1 MAKFDYKRPGD
12 EQTLEGGG
20 SGGGYSSK
28 NDMRKVAGMAAAE
41 TAGLGY
47 MYKRKKDFEA
57 GVDKAAA
64 EAKYEKSKNYSNEG
78 RGKKAPDTTG
88 TSEEGMDNYSP
99 RRATLP
105 SRPGQN
111 SSGKSIPPYSK
122 DRYGNIVENDTGK
135 VSRTIFSAG
144 QEGNAERQNPA
155 AALTGTA
162 SRAAASN
169 NYQEMDTSGANP
181 DAVRGEQ
188 YGRGA
193 PDGMKRGGR
202 VKKMDSG
209 GMTSKASGAS
219 SRADGIAQRG
229 KTKGRMC

>member
-1 MAKFDYKRPGD
+1 MPLPLLPLVG
-12 EQTLEGGG
+12 
-20 SGGGYSSK
+20 
-28 NDMRKVAGMAAAE
+28 AE
-41 TAGLGY
+41 LVGLGY

-57 GVDKAAA
+57 GQDKAAA

-88 TSEEGMDNYSP
+88 TSEEGMGNYSP

-111 SSGKSIPPYSK
+111 TSGITTPPYSK
-122 DRYGNIVENDTGK
+122 DEYGNIIENDTGK

-144 QEGNAERQNPA
+144 QEGNAERKNPT

-169 NYQEMDTSGANP
+169 GYQEMDTSGAEP
-181 DAVRGEQ
+181 DFVRGEQ

-193 PDGMKRGGR
+193 PDGMKRGGK
-202 VKKMDSG
+202 VKKMASG
-209 GMTSKASGAS
+209 GKVSSAS
-219 SRADGIAQRG
+219 SRGDGIAQRG
-229 KTKGRMC
+229 KTKGRYL

>member
-1 MAKFDYKRPGD
+1 MPLPLLPLVG
-12 EQTLEGGG
+12 
-20 SGGGYSSK
+20 
-28 NDMRKVAGMAAAE
+28 AE
-41 TAGLGY
+41 LAGLGY

-57 GVDKAAA
+57 GQDKAAA

-78 RGKKAPDTTG
+78 RGKKTPDTTG
-88 TSEEGMDNYSP
+88 TSEEGMDNYRP

-111 SSGKSIPPYSK
+111 TTGKTIPPYSK
-122 DRYGNIVENDTGK
+122 DKYGNIIENDTGK

-144 QEGNAERQNPA
+144 QEGNAERKNPT

-169 NYQEMDTSGANP
+169 GYQEMDTSGAEP

-193 PDGMKRGGR
+193 PDGMKRGGK
-202 VKKMDSG
+202 VKKMASG
-209 GMTSKASGAS
+209 GSVSAS
-219 SRADGIAQRG
+219 SRGDGIAQRG

>member
-1 MAKFDYKRPGD
+1 MPLPLLPLVG
-12 EQTLEGGG
+12 
-20 SGGGYSSK
+20 
-28 NDMRKVAGMAAAE
+28 AE
-41 TAGLGY
+41 LAGLGY

-64 EAKYEKSKNYSNEG
+64 EAKYEKSKKYSNEG

-111 SSGKSIPPYSK
+111 TSGKTTPPYSK
-122 DRYGNIVENDTGK
+122 DEYGNIIENDTGK

-144 QEGNAERQNPA
+144 QEGISDRP
-155 AALTGTA
+155 
-162 SRAAASN
+162 
-169 NYQEMDTSGANP
+169 
-181 DAVRGEQ
+181 V
-188 YGRGA
+188 
-193 PDGMKRGGR
+193 MKRGGA
-202 VKKMDSG
+202 VKKMASG
-209 GMTSKASGAS
+209 GKVSSAS
-219 SRADGIAQRG
+219 SRGDGIAQRG

>member
-1 MAKFDYKRPGD
+1 MLP
-12 EQTLEGGG
+12 LLI
-20 SGGGYSSK
+20 
-28 NDMRKVAGMAAAE
+28 AGTA
-41 TAGLGY
+41 AGLGY
-47 MYKRKKDFEA
+47 LNLKKNDFEA
-57 GVDKAAA
+57 GQDKAAA

-88 TSEEGMDNYSP
+88 TSEEGMDNYRP

-111 SSGKSIPPYSK
+111 TSGKTTPPYSK
-122 DRYGNIVENDTGK
+122 DEYGNIIENDTGK
-135 VSRTIFSAG
+135 ISRTIFSAG
-144 QEGNAERQNPA
+144 QEGNAKRKNPT

-169 NYQEMDTSGANP
+169 DYQEMDTSGAEP

-193 PDGMKRGGR
+193 PDGMKRGGK
-202 VKKMDSG
+202 VKKMASG
-209 GMTSKASGAS
+209 GSVSAS
-219 SRADGIAQRG
+219 SRGDGIAQRG